1 MRRDLVPDGI
11 GFTGK
16 QFVHGHGFLFA
27 GAAAHVRAD
36 TFGSEILGGAMQP
49 AGENGM
55 IHKSRCLLRERDK
68 YSLRDILGELGIAHH
83 PQSGGVDE
91 VNVASHE
98 FGKSGLRPVLGV
110 INQKLLICEAV
121 HLYDSTRRARKR
133 TGNNGLE
140 SGKLFETGIGG
151 FQLLNFCVCRA
162 KFAKWSQSSNA
173 PDSCECKAA
182 RAVTGNSDMR
192 SS

>member
-1 MRRDLVPDGI
+1 MKITQQQGIAIRIAQLSQSRVEVRRDLVPDGI
-11 GFTGK
+11 GFIGK
-16 QFVHGHGFLFA
+16 QFAHGFLFA
-27 GAAAHVRAD
+27 GAAAHIRAD

-55 IHKSRCLLRERDK
+55 IHKSHCLLRERDK

-110 INQKLLICEAV
+110 INQKLLVCEAV
-121 HLYDSTRRARKR
+121 HLHDSTRRARKR
-133 TGNNGLE
+133 TGNNGALE
-140 SGKLFETGIGG
+140 SRTSTTAVRTAWRRPTG
-151 FQLLNFCVCRA
+151 
-162 KFAKWSQSSNA
+162 
-173 PDSCECKAA
+173 PD
-182 RAVTGNSDMR
+182 RV
-192 SS
+192 